1 MAVCTDEKD
10 ITSNRRVE
18 QWLLSAPQYAMQ

>member
-1 MAVCTDEKD
+1 MAVFTAEKD

-18 QWLLSAPQYAMQ
+18 QWLISAPQYAMQ